1 MVSRIVILE
10 QAQQDLFKLKDYLIE
25 NFSKKT
31 WQEIY
36 DKIKTSIQSLRTFPE
51 SGGIPPELRDV
62 HFTQYRQIISGM
74 NRIIYEIHD
83 DMIYIHIIC
92 DSRTDFTS
100 LLMKRLL
107 RN

>member
-25 NFSKKT
+25 NLSKKT

>member
-1 MVSRIVILE
+1 MATRIVFLE
-10 QAQQDLFKLKDYLIE
+10 HAQQDLFKLKHYLIE

-31 WQEIY
+31 WQDTY
-36 DKIKTSIQSLRTFPE
+36 DKIKTTIQSLRTFPDA
-51 SGGIPPELRDV
+51 GGVPPKLLDV

-74 NRIIYEIHD
+74 HRIIYEIHA

-107 RN
+107 RV

>member
-1 MVSRIVILE
+1 MASRIVILE
-10 QAQQDLFKLKDYLIE
+10 QAQQDLFKLKHYLIE
-25 NFSKKT
+25 NFSKNT
-31 WQEIY
+31 WQETY
-36 DKIKTSIQSLRTFPE
+36 AKIKTSIQSLRTFPE
-51 SGGIPPELRDV
+51 SGGILPELRDV

-83 DMIYIHIIC
+83 EMVYIHIIC
-92 DSRTDFTS
+92 DSRADFTS

>member
-74 NRIIYEIHD
+74 NRIIYEIQD

>member
-1 MVSRIVILE
+1 MACRIVILE
-10 QAQQDLFKLKDYLIE
+10 QAQQDLFKLKHYLMEHFSE
-25 NFSKKT
+25 NT
-31 WQEIY
+31 WKETY
-36 DKIKTSIQSLRTFPE
+36 AKIKTSIQSLRSFPE
-51 SGGIPPELRDV
+51 SGGIPPELREV
-62 HFTQYRQIISGM
+62 HFTQYRQIISGI

-107 RN
+107 RY